1 MDGLASDVIARV
13 DALRANVALL
23 AVDGGGGCEGGA
35 GRGRESVERRRDFLD
50 AADRVLQL
58 GERLLSRLE
67 LRADALPVLLLSA
80 ESRLPPCSL
89 QAQSAPR
96 VVVSRSRH
104 VRARGRSH

>member
-1 MDGLASDVIARV
+1 VDGLASDVVARV
-13 DALRANVALL
+13 DALRADVALL

-67 LRADALPVLLLSA
+67 LRTDALPVLLLSA
-80 ESRLPPCSL
+80 ESRLSPCSKHNAHL
-89 QAQSAPR
+89 AW
-96 VVVSRSRH
+96 
-104 VRARGRSH
+104 